1 MVQLFQE
8 ITWTVLRM
16 IPKFWLIEL
25 PLSFRVQPASIWSL
39 DPSLRRFPRSPV
51 VLFGSCEPFCPISVM
66 LSFASILWA
75 SELNILHYNVL
86 TNSSNMPF
94 GSCSHPR
101 MPIYTWERQSLFYT
115 SGDSS
120 YGSNPCPIIWA
131 SFSHINDGTEA
142 GRILTSMNI
151 CVPFILPYFSSYFA
165 IRA

>member
-1 MVQLFQE
+1 
-8 ITWTVLRM
+8 M

-86 TNSSNMPF
+86 TNSSNAIWLVFTSPNAHLYLRASVTF
-94 GSCSHPR
+94 LHQWWFKLRFQPVSHYLSIVFPYQRRNRSRQNPHVYEYVFLSSSHTSHHISQLEPNIGSS
-101 MPIYTWERQSLFYT
+101 IYAVR
-115 SGDSS
+115 
-120 YGSNPCPIIWA
+120 
-131 SFSHINDGTEA
+131 
-142 GRILTSMNI
+142 
-151 CVPFILPYFSSYFA
+151 
-165 IRA
+165 